1 MGGRE
6 GFVPGADVGV
16 PVAKQAAKNCSTL
29 KSVLFMKGKGR
40 ARGTERERE
49 STREKKRMRIQ
60 PVKQ

>member
-29 KSVLFMKGKGR
+29 KSVLCY
-40 ARGTERERE
+40 ERERKSE
-49 STREKKRMRIQ
+49 RHRERVREKIKE
-60 PVKQ
+60 

>member
-49 STREKKRMRIQ
+49 RVREKRKE
-60 PVKQ
+60 